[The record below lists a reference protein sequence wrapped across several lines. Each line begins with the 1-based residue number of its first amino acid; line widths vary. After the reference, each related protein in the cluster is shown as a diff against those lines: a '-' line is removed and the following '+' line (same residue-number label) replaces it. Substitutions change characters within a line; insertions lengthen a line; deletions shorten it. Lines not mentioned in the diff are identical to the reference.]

1 MRPSTRENKLT
12 AQIESDLKAYQAKGG
27 KIVTV
32 PQGISSYS
40 PEGKKCS
47 RDNFVI
53 NGVDGRRRF
62 KK

>member
-1 MRPSTRENKLT
+1 MRPTTRENHIT
-12 AQIESDLKAYQAKGG
+12 AQLEADLKAYQAKGG
-27 KIVTV
+27 KIVTI

-40 PEGKKCS
+40 PEGQKWS